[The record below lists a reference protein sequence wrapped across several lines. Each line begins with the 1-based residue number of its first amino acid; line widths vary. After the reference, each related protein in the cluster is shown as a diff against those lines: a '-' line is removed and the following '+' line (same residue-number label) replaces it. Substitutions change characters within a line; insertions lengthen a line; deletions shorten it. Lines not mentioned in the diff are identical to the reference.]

1 MRLNSLKAIVKTAL
15 RGAAVLL
22 LGAGVAPAQQTINL
36 SAGPTTATLP
46 DGNAVPMWGYACGAV
61 VSTATATCAKL
72 NPAATGWS
80 PVVITVPVA
89 TTGSTSLTIS
99 LTNNL
104 TFGANSVPT
113 SLTIVGQL
121 GGGLGTTATSTPS
134 PAHGAQSVTWPI
146 VDPTTTNTP
155 PPQGNRVQSFSTEV
169 AAGATTALT
178 WASLRPGTY
187 LIESGTHPS
196 IQGPWDCMESWWSP
210 PRRWE
215 PRRAPPIQRQEQR
228 RLLPT
233 TPKFRCSSV
242 KSTRCRTTL

>member
-36 SAGPTTATLP
+36 SAGATTATLP
-46 DGNAVPMWGYACGAV
+46 DGSAVPMWGYACGAV

-89 TTGSTSLTIS
+89 TTGSTS
-99 LTNNL
+99 
-104 TFGANSVPT
+104 PT
-113 SLTIVGQL
+113 
-121 GGGLGTTATSTPS
+121 
-134 PAHGAQSVTWPI
+134 HGAQSVTWPI

-178 WASLRPGTY
+178 WASL
-187 LIESGTHPS
+187 
-196 IQGPWDCMESWWSP
+196 
-210 PRRWE
+210 
-215 PRRAPPIQRQEQR
+215 
-228 RLLPT
+228 
-233 TPKFRCSSV
+233 
-242 KSTRCRTTL
+242 